1 MTEPDKETR
10 EPAHDHDP
18 AEIALAEGR
27 QAFLG
32 FLVRRLGNKA
42 DADDVLQEFCVRVL
56 TRKDQLRDVE
66 RMDSWL
72 YAILR
77 STMNDHFRKV
87 ARRGRL
93 AEAYGSEPEALAD
106 DAPAQMAQ
114 FCRCLDGLIPALRD
128 ADAELIR
135 RIDFGE
141 EDRAAVAVDMDLTR
155 NALGV
160 RLHRA
165 RAALRD
171 ALTGHCGK
179 CCKTGWDDCYCPPI
193 GCENPEDETHCAPKD
208 ASN

>member
-1 MTEPDKETR
+1 MTEKAQKETLND
-10 EPAHDHDP
+10 AKS
-18 AEIALAEGR
+18 AETALSDGR

-32 FLVRRLGNKA
+32 FLVRRLGNRA
-42 DADDVLQEFCVRVL
+42 DAEDVLQEFCIRVL

-66 RMDSWL
+66 RMNSWL

-77 STMNDHFRKV
+77 STMSDHFRQS

-93 AEAYGSEPEALAD
+93 ADTYGREPEEWAD
-106 DAPAQMAQ
+106 DAPEQMAQ
-114 FCRCLDGLIPALRD
+114 FCRCVGGLIAALRKAD
-128 ADAELIR
+128 ADLLR

-141 EDRAAVAVDMDLTR
+141 EDRAAVAVDLGLSR

-171 ALTGHCGK
+171 ALTGHCGT
-179 CCKTGWDDCYCPPI
+179 CCKTGWDDCYCPPT
-193 GCENPEDETHCAPKD
+193 GCESPEDETHCAPEN
-208 ASN
+208 ASA

>member
-1 MTEPDKETR
+1 MTEKLQNEAQDNVNAAET
-10 EPAHDHDP
+10 
-18 AEIALAEGR
+18 ALSEGR

-32 FLVRRLGNKA
+32 FLVRRLGNRA
-42 DADDVLQEFCVRVL
+42 DAEDVLQEFCIRVL

-66 RMDSWL
+66 RMDAWL

-77 STMNDHFRKV
+77 STMNDHFRKS

-93 AEAYGSEPEALAD
+93 SEAYGREPED
-106 DAPAQMAQ
+106 WSGDVPNQMAQ
-114 FCRCLDGLIPALRD
+114 FCLCVSGLIPALRHAD
-128 ADAELIR
+128 ADLIR

-141 EDRAAVAVDMDLTR
+141 EDHASVADDLGLTR

-171 ALTGHCGK
+171 ALTDHCGK
-179 CCKTGWDDCYCPPI
+179 CCKTGWDDCHCPPS
-193 GCENPEDETHCAPKD
+193 GCESTEAKTHCAPEE
-208 ASN
+208 AST

>member
-1 MTEPDKETR
+1 MTEKQRNKTQDNVS
-10 EPAHDHDP
+10 A
-18 AEIALAEGR
+18 AEIALSDGR

-32 FLVRRLGNKA
+32 FLVRRLRNRA
-42 DADDVLQEFCVRVL
+42 DAEDVLQEFCIRVL

-66 RMDSWL
+66 RMDGWL

-77 STMNDHFRKV
+77 STMNDHFRKS
-87 ARRGRL
+87 ARHGRL
-93 AEAYGSEPEALAD
+93 TEAYGREPEEWPD
-106 DAPAQMAQ
+106 DAPEQMAQ
-114 FCRCLDGLIPALRD
+114 FCLCVSGLIPALRD
-128 ADAELIR
+128 ADADLIR

-141 EDRAAVAVDMDLTR
+141 EDRAAVAADLGLTR
-155 NALGV
+155 GALGV

-193 GCENPEDETHCAPKD
+193 GCESPEDETHCAPEED
-208 ASN
+208 TPA

>member
-1 MTEPDKETR
+1 MTEAEKETR
-10 EPAHDHDP
+10 ATAHDHDP
-18 AEIALAEGR
+18 AKMALSEGR
-27 QAFLG
+27 QAFLA
-32 FLVRRLGNKA
+32 FLMRRLGNKA
-42 DADDVLQEFCVRVL
+42 DAEDVLQEFCVRVL
-56 TRKDQLRDVE
+56 TRKEQLRDVK

-77 STMNDHFRKV
+77 STMNDHFRKA

-93 AEAYGSEPEALAD
+93 AEAYGGETGEPAG
-106 DAPAQMAQ
+106 DAPEQMAQ
-114 FCRCLDGLIPALRD
+114 FCLCVNGLIPALRD
-128 ADAELIR
+128 ADADLIR

-141 EDRAAVAVDMDLTR
+141 DDRAAVAADMGLSR

-193 GCENPEDETHCAPKD
+193 GCENPEDETHCVPKN

>member
-1 MTEPDKETR
+1 MTTGKSGSRETA
-10 EPAHDHDP
+10 PSHDP
-18 AEIALAEGR
+18 AGMALLEGR

-32 FLVRRLGNKA
+32 FLMRRLGSKA
-42 DADDVLQEFCVRVL
+42 DAEDVLQEFCVRVL
-56 TRKDQLRDVE
+56 ARKEQLRDTE

-77 STMNDHFRKV
+77 STMNDHFRKT

-93 AEAYGSEPEALAD
+93 TEAYGGEPEEQAN

-114 FCRCLDGLIPALRD
+114 FCRCVSGLIPALRD
-128 ADAELIR
+128 ADADLIR
-135 RIDFGE
+135 RIDFGD
-141 EDRAAVAVDMDLTR
+141 EDRAAVAADMGLSR

-179 CCKTGWDDCYCPPI
+179 CCKTGWDDCYCTPI
-193 GCENPEDETHCAPKD
+193 GCDSQGAETHCASKG
-208 ASN
+208 ASD